1 MGLFPKASG
10 GGEGGFNALVIS
22 GFVWLRLLRR
32 YLCRPQ
38 L

>member
-10 GGEGGFNALVIS
+10 GGEVGFNVLVIS
-22 GFVWLRLLRR
+22 GFVWLRSLRC
-32 YLCRPQ
+32 YLSLPQ